1 MIDERIMAKVELL
14 AGLRLSPAERER
26 MREELAKILAYFQ
39 KLQEVPTEGVP
50 PFSPL
55 PGQVNVWREDEPSP
69 SLSQEEALQN
79 APDRADAYFRVPPL
93 LPPS

>member
-1 MIDERIMAKVELL
+1 MIDERTMAKVELL
-14 AGLRLSPAERER
+14 AGLRLSPAERKK

-55 PGQVNVWREDEPSP
+55 PGQVNVLREDEPSP

-79 APDRADAYFRVPPL
+79 APDRSDDYFRVPPL
-93 LPPS
+93 FPPS